1 MAKKREK
8 PASDAPRP
16 ARKAAIYTRQSRDRN
31 AVFSSC
37 DMQRSI
43 CKDFA
48 DGFGSEVC
56 ETFEDVGG
64 SSESLDRPSLRRLLQ
79 SVEAG
84 GVNRIIVYSVDR
96 LTRKLLHL
104 QVLLQTFEQHDVSLH
119 VVTDPHFG
127 SSASARLMSNIIAA
141 ASEFQQDLTR
151 ERLAEARA
159 ALKQKG
165 RRVAGRVPY
174 GYVTDRNSK
183 QLIIDPTEAKRVR
196 KIFELAVSGKRPQ
209 EIADYANGRK
219 WQTRRDGAMWT
230 ARQVLKMLSN
240 PTYAGMIHHGPG
252 RLPGQH
258 EAIVDHAMFEQVRAV
273 SASRR
278 SRKAAYAPASI
289 LFPLRRLIKCGRCHR
304 AMTPCMNQRKYF
316 RDYFYRCRSRAGGKP
331 PCRNVS
337 LRAFEIEDFISS
349 IFEQSEE
356 EHESSGNT
364 PLEAIR
370 SAWRELNMRT
380 QTNLLAT
387 IIKEVIFDPD
397 AGAIV
402 VTLVDDAVERIMTAK
417 SDGSPTR

>member
-8 PASDAPRP
+8 PASDVLRP
-16 ARKAAIYTRQSRDRN
+16 VRKAVIYTRQSRDRN

-48 DGFGSEVC
+48 DGFGWEVC

-127 SSASARLMSNIIAA
+127 RSASARLMSNIIAA

-159 ALKQKG
+159 GLKQKG

-183 QLIIDPTEAKRVR
+183 RLIIDPTDAKRVR
-196 KIFELAVSGKRPQ
+196 EIFELAVSGKRPQ
-209 EIADYANGRK
+209 EIADYANGLGWLKGR
-219 WQTRRDGAMWT
+219 TRGTWT

-240 PTYAGMIHHGPG
+240 PTYTGMIHNGRG

-258 EAIVDHAMFEQVRAV
+258 EAIVDHAMFEQARSVI
-273 SASRR
+273 ASRR
-278 SRKAAYAPASI
+278 SRKAAYAPARF
-289 LFPLRRLIKCGRCHR
+289 LFPLRKLLKCGRCHR

-337 LRAFEIEDFISS
+337 LRAFEIEHFICSM
-349 IFEQSEE
+349 FEQSEE
-356 EHESSGNT
+356 EHESSANT

-402 VTLVDDAVERIMTAK
+402 VTLVDDAAERIMTAK

>member
-8 PASDAPRP
+8 PASDVLRP
-16 ARKAAIYTRQSRDRN
+16 VRKAVIYTRQSRDRN

-48 DGFGSEVC
+48 DGFGWEVC

-316 RDYFYRCRSRAGGKP
+316 RDYFYRCRSRAG
-331 PCRNVS
+331 
-337 LRAFEIEDFISS
+337 
-349 IFEQSEE
+349 
-356 EHESSGNT
+356 
-364 PLEAIR
+364 
-370 SAWRELNMRT
+370 
-380 QTNLLAT
+380 
-387 IIKEVIFDPD
+387 
-397 AGAIV
+397 
-402 VTLVDDAVERIMTAK
+402 
-417 SDGSPTR
+417 

>member
-1 MAKKREK
+1 MAKKTGK
-8 PASDAPRP
+8 SGSDAPRP
-16 ARKAAIYTRQSRDRN
+16 ARNAAIYTRQSRDRS

-48 DGFGSEVC
+48 DGFGWEVC

-79 SVEAG
+79 FVEAG
-84 GVNRIIVYSVDR
+84 GVDRIIVYSVDR

-104 QVLLQTFEQHDVSLH
+104 QVLLQAFDQHHVSLH
-119 VVTDPHFG
+119 VVTDPQFG
-127 SSASARLMSNIIAA
+127 SSASARLITNIIAA

-159 ALKQKG
+159 GLKQKG

-174 GYVTDRNSK
+174 GYVIDRNSK
-183 QLIIDPTEAKRVR
+183 QLMINPTEAKRVR

-209 EIADYANGRK
+209 EIADYANERGWLAGRGRG
-219 WQTRRDGAMWT
+219 TWT

-240 PTYAGMIHHGPG
+240 PTYAGMIHNGSG
-252 RLPGQH
+252 KLPGQH
-258 EAIVDHAMFEQVRAV
+258 EAIVDHATIEQARAV
-273 SASRR
+273 IASRR
-278 SRKAAYAPASI
+278 SRKAAHAPAKF
-289 LFPLRRLIKCGRCHR
+289 LFPLRRLLKCGRCHR
-304 AMTPCMNQRKYF
+304 AMTPCLNQRKYF

-331 PCRNVS
+331 PCPNVS
-337 LRAFEIEDFISS
+337 LRAFEIEHFISS
-349 IFEQSEE
+349 MFEQSEA
-356 EHESSGNT
+356 EHESSANA

-370 SAWRELNMRT
+370 SSWSELNMRT

-402 VTLVDDAVERIMTAK
+402 VTLVDDAVERIRQIK
-417 SDGSPTR
+417 

>member
-1 MAKKREK
+1 V
-8 PASDAPRP
+8 D
-16 ARKAAIYTRQSRDRN
+16 
-31 AVFSSC
+31 
-37 DMQRSI
+37 
-43 CKDFA
+43 
-48 DGFGSEVC
+48 
-56 ETFEDVGG
+56 
-64 SSESLDRPSLRRLLQ
+64 
-79 SVEAG
+79 
-84 GVNRIIVYSVDR
+84 RIIVYSVDR

-127 SSASARLMSNIIAA
+127 RSASARLMSNIIAA

-159 ALKQKG
+159 GLKQKG

-183 QLIIDPTEAKRVR
+183 QLIIDPTDAKRVR
-196 KIFELAVSGKRPQ
+196 EIFELAVSGKRPQ
-209 EIADYANGRK
+209 EIADYANGLGWLKGR
-219 WQTRRDGAMWT
+219 TRGTWT

-240 PTYAGMIHHGPG
+240 PTYTGMIHNGRG

-258 EAIVDHAMFEQVRAV
+258 EAIVDHAMFEQARSVI
-273 SASRR
+273 ASRR
-278 SRKAAYAPASI
+278 SRKAAYAPARF
-289 LFPLRRLIKCGRCHR
+289 LFPLRKLLKCGRCHR

-370 SAWRELNMRT
+370 SCWRDLSMRT

-397 AGAIV
+397 AGSIV
-402 VTLVDDAVERIMTAK
+402 VTLVDDAAEQIMSAK
-417 SDGSPTR
+417 SNGCSTR